1 MEGLCVHRAHVGARH
16 LGPGLRRDER
26 IDFAAFDELQPIHPE
41 DFHTEYLTHRDP
53 HVPVLFMATP
63 TDIAE
68 RHAQVLAELA
78 ELGLGVARRL
88 AELALAAETPKEAA
102 DLGVAFHRVSRSVRQ
117 TLALDARLARDH
129 LRLGAE
135 VREEAEA
142 QRRVR
147 CERRKG
153 QVWKTLE
160 AEVWREYE
168 RDDVEEVLEDLDAR
182 LSADLTAEDFD
193 AEPVEAHIARLRADI
208 GLAAPEAAAPSD
220 PEIPEPSTPPPVPWD
235 GCWRPDTPDPP

>member
-1 MEGLCVHRAHVGARH
+1 VRG
-16 LGPGLRRDER
+16 DER

-41 DFHTEYLTHRDP
+41 DFHTEYLTHRHP
-53 HVPVLFMATP
+53 HVPVPFMATP

-88 AELALAAETPKEAA
+88 AELSLAAETPKEAA

-117 TLALDARLARDH
+117 TLALDAKLARDH
-129 LRLGAE
+129 LHLGAQ
-135 VREEAEA
+135 VREEAQA
-142 QRRVR
+142 DRRVR
-147 CERRKG
+147 SERRKG

-208 GLAAPEAAAPSD
+208 GLGAPEAAADPEAPPE
-220 PEIPEPSTPPPVPWD
+220 PEIPPDPPVIPWD

>member
-1 MEGLCVHRAHVGARH
+1 
-16 LGPGLRRDER
+16 
-26 IDFAAFDELQPIHPE
+26 
-41 DFHTEYLTHRDP
+41 
-53 HVPVLFMATP
+53 MATA

-88 AELALAAETPKEAA
+88 AELALTAETPKEAA

-117 TLALDARLARDH
+117 TLALDAKLARDH

-135 VREEAEA
+135 AREEAQA
-142 QRRVR
+142 DRRVR
-147 CERRKG
+147 LERRKG

-160 AEVWREYE
+160 NEVWNEYE
-168 RDDVEEVLEDLDAR
+168 GDEVEDLLQDLDAR
-182 LSADLTAEDFD
+182 LSADLTADDFD

-208 GLAAPEAAAPSD
+208 GLSALEPAAPSD
-220 PEIPEPSTPPPVPWD
+220 PEIPEPSTPPPDPPPVPWD

>member
-1 MEGLCVHRAHVGARH
+1 
-16 LGPGLRRDER
+16 
-26 IDFAAFDELQPIHPE
+26 
-41 DFHTEYLTHRDP
+41 
-53 HVPVLFMATP
+53 MATA

-68 RHAQVLAELA
+68 RHAAVLAELA

-88 AELALAAETPKEAA
+88 AELTLTAETPKEAA

-117 TLALDARLARDH
+117 TLALDAKLARDH

-135 VREEAEA
+135 AREEAQA
-142 QRRVR
+142 DRRVR
-147 CERRKG
+147 LERRKG

-160 AEVWREYE
+160 NAVWNEYE
-168 RDDVEEVLEDLDAR
+168 GDEVEDLLQDLDAR
-182 LSADLTAEDFD
+182 LTADLTADDFD

-208 GLAAPEAAAPSD
+208 GLAAPEAAAD
-220 PEIPEPSTPPPVPWD
+220 PEAPLEPEVPEPPTPPPDPQVPWD